1 MNWSRFDGTNP
12 IHSVSIRPAGLIS
25 LIFFNPNI
33 RYLFLD
39 GESHFEVELSRISS
53 MQILTDGTSPG
64 GETQIKTSKYLVLK
78 LGKDSVQLKSQRTRS
93 SSVAS
98 ICLIS

>member
-1 MNWSRFDGTNP
+1 MDSIDSDLTLAHKITRILILGLRFKKKQTVLFAPVFGKL
-12 IHSVSIRPAGLIS
+12 SVSDL
-25 LIFFNPNI
+25 NV

-64 GETQIKTSKYLVLK
+64 GECVK
-78 LGKDSVQLKSQRTRS
+78 
-93 SSVAS
+93 
-98 ICLIS
+98 

>member
-1 MNWSRFDGTNP
+1 MDSIDSDLTLAHKITRILIINIKKKQTVLFAPVFGKL
-12 IHSVSIRPAGLIS
+12 SVSDL
-25 LIFFNPNI
+25 NV

-64 GETQIKTSKYLVLK
+64 GECVK
-78 LGKDSVQLKSQRTRS
+78 
-93 SSVAS
+93 
-98 ICLIS
+98 

>member
-1 MNWSRFDGTNP
+1 MDSIDSDLTLAHKITRILIFSLRLKKQTVLFAPVFGKL
-12 IHSVSIRPAGLIS
+12 SVSDL
-25 LIFFNPNI
+25 NV

-64 GETQIKTSKYLVLK
+64 GECVK
-78 LGKDSVQLKSQRTRS
+78 
-93 SSVAS
+93 
-98 ICLIS
+98 